1 MASQYT
7 QNLFEMTFYQQQQQ
21 SETIIY
27 LAMNFLGGQAT

>member
-7 QNLFEMTFYQQQQQ
+7 QNLFEMTLYQQQQQ

-27 LAMNFLGGQAT
+27 LVMNFLRGQTT